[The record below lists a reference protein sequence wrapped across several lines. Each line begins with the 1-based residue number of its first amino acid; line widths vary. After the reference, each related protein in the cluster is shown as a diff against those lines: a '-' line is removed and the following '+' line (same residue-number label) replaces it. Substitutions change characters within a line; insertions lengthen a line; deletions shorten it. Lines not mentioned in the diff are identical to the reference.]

1 MADEAPRVGA
11 SRDRVDFLTDGVFAI
26 VATLLVLE
34 IDVPEIPDHHTQAE
48 LWRSLGDVAPSF
60 AAFAFSFL
68 TILVYWV
75 NHESLSRVVTH
86 YPYRLVWI
94 NLLVLFFISMI
105 PFTTKF
111 ISEYP
116 TEPAA
121 TGRGPTT
128 ILSLESGDIFGWS
141 TVLPEGVASSTARAV
156 LATEAVVFERE
167 SLTAMLATDC
177 EVAGAV
183 YGRILGAVARRLQ
196 ATRLQLLDLY
206 GRSGAEG
213 YGEPW

>member
-1 MADEAPRVGA
+1 MADEVRRVGA

-94 NLLVLFFISMI
+94 NLMVLFFISMI

-121 TGRGPTT
+121 VLIYGLVLLLTSLAAVLGYWYVAFSANLMRPEISHETRVQLLKRWIAGP
-128 ILSLESGDIFGWS
+128 
-141 TVLPEGVASSTARAV
+141 VLYLVAV
-156 LATEAVVFERE
+156 LAALVSVYVSIAIYIAIPLMFFVPAVQEGVLEA
-167 SLTAMLATDC
+167 
-177 EVAGAV
+177 
-183 YGRILGAVARRLQ
+183 LG
-196 ATRLQLLDLY
+196 
-206 GRSGAEG
+206 E
-213 YGEPW
+213 E